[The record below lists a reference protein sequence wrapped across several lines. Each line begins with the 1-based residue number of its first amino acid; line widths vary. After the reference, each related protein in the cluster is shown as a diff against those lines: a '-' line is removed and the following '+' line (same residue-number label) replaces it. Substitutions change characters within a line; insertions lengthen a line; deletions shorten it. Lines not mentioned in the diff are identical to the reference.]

1 MAIVYLVALW
11 GLNMGNIFKWGK
23 GQIMISRS
31 CLMHP
36 DKIFKTL
43 LFLPPISPQEDW
55 DYTLFPPHAAFY
67 VGSRDWTQAIS
78 FSHQA
83 IFLGPLQLLND
94 SFPPVSQII
103 EISHTLKITHLCPAS
118 QIQDPFTAMVTAAII
133 SGATRQPRCPPEQVR
148 RAGEENVV

>member
-1 MAIVYLVALW
+1 MWVR
-11 GLNMGNIFKWGK
+11 
-23 GQIMISRS
+23 GQFCEVSQ
-31 CLMHP
+31 
-36 DKIFKTL
+36 L
-43 LFLPPISPQEDW
+43 L
-55 DYTLFPPHAAFY
+55 TFY

-83 IFLGPLQLLND
+83 IFLVPLQLLND